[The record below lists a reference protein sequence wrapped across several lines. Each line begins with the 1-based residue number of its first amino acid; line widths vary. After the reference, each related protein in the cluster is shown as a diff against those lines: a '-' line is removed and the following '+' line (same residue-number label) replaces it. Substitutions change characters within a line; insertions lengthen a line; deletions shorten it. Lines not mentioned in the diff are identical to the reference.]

1 MDKILSAV
9 DITLS
14 RYPRIGKAELVGLFT
29 DYIEK
34 HLKDIVARVELPSK
48 VELKREWFREK
59 RKTKKFRM
67 SGEKLRV
74 REVFVGWLKKIK
86 SEKRERAIDAD
97 FLIETDVCGRDEV
110 RQLIERPSASPG
122 METGR
127 EIYSKDFEGGL
138 QSLGNH
144 TLFEELQRG
153 EEAVN
158 VEKMGGERL
167 EERIE
172 LISEIAKEISQNK
185 MENIRQYYDDDF
197 GFTIEITVNQNDKEA
212 FETWLRLI
220 AELKHLGFKS
230 LVTVDWTGRNILS
243 EDELVHKTVDV
254 MLKLGIGPQRTDR
267 FSAVEELKEGW
278 L

>member
-48 VELKREWFREK
+48 VELKREWFIEK

-74 REVFVGWLKKIK
+74 REAFVGWLEKIK
-86 SEKRERAIDAD
+86 SEKQERAIDAD
-97 FLIETDVCGRDEV
+97 FLIETDVWGRDEV
-110 RQLIERPSASPG
+110 RQSIERPFASSEI
-122 METGR
+122 ETGR
-127 EIYSKDFEGGL
+127 DSYSKDFDG
-138 QSLGNH
+138 SLAPLDNH
-144 TLFEELQRG
+144 TLPRAFQRG

-243 EDELVHKTVDV
+243 EDELVHKTVDI

-267 FSAVEELKEGW
+267 FSADKELKEGW